1 MESIMKR
8 PVLKNSVVL
17 TSSSVNSTAHR
28 TGMKFLSDRNTVQ
41 SLCVEHES
49 FWYQQIIGI

>member
-1 MESIMKR
+1 MKR